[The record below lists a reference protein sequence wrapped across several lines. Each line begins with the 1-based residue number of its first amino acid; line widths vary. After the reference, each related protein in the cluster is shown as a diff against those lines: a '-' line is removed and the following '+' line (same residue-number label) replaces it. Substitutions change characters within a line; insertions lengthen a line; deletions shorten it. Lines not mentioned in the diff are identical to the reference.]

1 MSNKLEQ
8 YIKQTSK
15 SFKAD
20 DIIIDVVV
28 KEKDKLKI
36 KYVNIKDKKTN
47 KQIYFETT
55 EAFFT
60 PFGCSNSA
68 QYPDSYSIVASFNK
82 DNEHDMNFFTELK
95 KLESLILDKISEE
108 SKTLLNKKMTKEEII
123 LKEKFSSKVQIN
135 NVEKS
140 DGTKTTYHQI
150 NLKVSSDKLENK
162 PITIL
167 FSEDD
172 TSKPKYNYDTD
183 KEKLS
188 KAESWD
194 LIKKYIPRQT
204 KVRAIFVPKVNVMS
218 SNISFS
224 FSVQQILV
232 PKYEEKENTV
242 FGFSGVAP
250 TKSTTTTSAASAAA
264 SLTKASDEDTE
275 EEEVEE
281 EEEDEDEDD

>member
-1 MSNKLEQ
+1 MSKLLEQ

-20 DIIIDVVV
+20 DIFIEIVV
-28 KEKDKLKI
+28 KDKDKLKI
-36 KYVNIKDKKTN
+36 TYVNIKDKKTN

-60 PFGCSNSA
+60 PFGCSNSV

-82 DNEHDMNFFTELK
+82 DNEHDMNFFSELK
-95 KLESLILDKISEE
+95 KLEGMILDKISEE
-108 SKTLLNKKMTKEEII
+108 SKTLLKKKMTKEEIL

-250 TKSTTTTSAASAAA
+250 SKPSTSAASAAA
-264 SLTKASDEDTE
+264 SLSKASAEDTE

-281 EEEDEDEDD
+281 EEEEEEDEDD

>member
-1 MSNKLEQ
+1 MSKLLEQ

-20 DIIIDVVV
+20 DIFIEIVV
-28 KEKDKLKI
+28 KDKDKLKI
-36 KYVNIKDKKTN
+36 TYVNIKDKKTN

-60 PFGCSNSA
+60 PFGCSNSV

-82 DNEHDMNFFTELK
+82 DNEHDMNFFSELK
-95 KLESLILDKISEE
+95 KLEGMILDKISEE
-108 SKTLLNKKMTKEEII
+108 SKTLLKKKMTKEEIL

-250 TKSTTTTSAASAAA
+250 SKPSTSAASAAA
-264 SLTKASDEDTE
+264 SLSKASAEDTE

-281 EEEDEDEDD
+281 VEEDEDEDD

>member
-1 MSNKLEQ
+1 MSKLLEQ

-20 DIIIDVVV
+20 DIFIEIVV
-28 KEKDKLKI
+28 KDKDKLKI
-36 KYVNIKDKKTN
+36 TYVNIKDKKTN

-60 PFGCSNSA
+60 PFGCSNSV

-82 DNEHDMNFFTELK
+82 DNEHDMNFFSELK
-95 KLESLILDKISEE
+95 KLEGMILDKISEE
-108 SKTLLNKKMTKEEII
+108 SKTLLKKKLTKEEIL

-250 TKSTTTTSAASAAA
+250 SKPSTSAASAAA
-264 SLTKASDEDTE
+264 SLTKVSGEDTE

-281 EEEDEDEDD
+281 EEEEEEDEDD

>member
-1 MSNKLEQ
+1 MSKLLEQ

-20 DIIIDVVV
+20 DIFIEIVV
-28 KEKDKLKI
+28 KDKDKLKI
-36 KYVNIKDKKTN
+36 TYVNIKDKKTN

-60 PFGCSNSA
+60 PFGCSNSV

-82 DNEHDMNFFTELK
+82 DNEHDMNFFSELK
-95 KLESLILDKISEE
+95 KLEGMILDKISEE
-108 SKTLLNKKMTKEEII
+108 SKTLLKKKMTKEEIL

-250 TKSTTTTSAASAAA
+250 TKSTPTSSASAAA
-264 SLTKASDEDTE
+264 SLTKVSGEDTE

-281 EEEDEDEDD
+281 EEEEEDEDD

>member
-1 MSNKLEQ
+1 MSKLLEQ

-20 DIIIDVVV
+20 DIFIEIVV
-28 KEKDKLKI
+28 KDKDKLKI
-36 KYVNIKDKKTN
+36 TYVNIKDKKTN

-60 PFGCSNSA
+60 PFGCSNSV

-82 DNEHDMNFFTELK
+82 DNEHDMNFFSELK
-95 KLESLILDKISEE
+95 KLEGMILDKISEE
-108 SKTLLNKKMTKEEII
+108 SKTLLKKKMTKEEIL

-183 KEKLS
+183 KEKLT

-250 TKSTTTTSAASAAA
+250 SKPSTSAASAAA
-264 SLTKASDEDTE
+264 SLSKVSGEDTE

-281 EEEDEDEDD
+281 EEEEDDDEDD

>member
-1 MSNKLEQ
+1 MSKLDQ

-20 DIIIDVVV
+20 DIFIEIVV
-28 KEKDKLKI
+28 KDKDKIKI
-36 KYVNIKDKKTN
+36 TYVNIKDKKTN

-82 DNEHDMNFFTELK
+82 DNEHDMNFFSELK
-95 KLESLILDKISEE
+95 KLEGMILDKISEE
-108 SKTLLNKKMTKEEII
+108 SKTLLKKKMTKEEIL

-140 DGTKTTYHQI
+140 DGTKNTYHQI

-194 LIKKYIPRQT
+194 IIKKYIPRQT

-232 PKYEEKENTV
+232 PKYEENENSV

-250 TKSTTTTSAASAAA
+250 SKPSSAASATAP
-264 SLTKASDEDTE
+264 LTKASDEDTE

-281 EEEDEDEDD
+281 EEEEEDEEEDD

>member
-1 MSNKLEQ
+1 MSKLLEQ

-20 DIIIDVVV
+20 DIFIEIVV
-28 KEKDKLKI
+28 KDKDKLKI
-36 KYVNIKDKKTN
+36 TYVNIKDKKTN

-60 PFGCSNSA
+60 PFGCSNSV

-82 DNEHDMNFFTELK
+82 DNEHDMNFFSELK
-95 KLESLILDKISEE
+95 KLEGMILEKISEE
-108 SKTLLNKKMTKEEII
+108 SKTLLKKKMTKEEIL

-250 TKSTTTTSAASAAA
+250 SKPTTTSAASAAA
-264 SLTKASDEDTE
+264 SLTKVSGEDTE

-281 EEEDEDEDD
+281 EEEEEEEDD

>member
-1 MSNKLEQ
+1 MSKLLEQ

-20 DIIIDVVV
+20 DIFIEIVV
-28 KEKDKLKI
+28 KDKDKLKI
-36 KYVNIKDKKTN
+36 TYVNIKDKKTN

-60 PFGCSNSA
+60 PFGCSNSV

-82 DNEHDMNFFTELK
+82 DNEHDMNFFSELK
-95 KLESLILDKISEE
+95 KLEGMILDKISEE
-108 SKTLLNKKMTKEEII
+108 SKTLLKKKMTKEEIL

-183 KEKLS
+183 KEKLT

-250 TKSTTTTSAASAAA
+250 SKPSTSAASAAA
-264 SLTKASDEDTE
+264 SLTKVSGEDTE

-281 EEEDEDEDD
+281 EEEEEEDEDD

>member
-1 MSNKLEQ
+1 MSKLLEQ

-20 DIIIDVVV
+20 DIFIEIVV
-28 KEKDKLKI
+28 KDKDKLKI
-36 KYVNIKDKKTN
+36 TYVNIKDKKTN

-60 PFGCSNSA
+60 PFGCSNSV

-82 DNEHDMNFFTELK
+82 DNEHDMNFFSELK
-95 KLESLILDKISEE
+95 KLEGMILDKISEE
-108 SKTLLNKKMTKEEII
+108 SKTLLKKKMTKEEIL

-250 TKSTTTTSAASAAA
+250 SKPTTSAASAAA
-264 SLTKASDEDTE
+264 SLTKVSGEDTE

-281 EEEDEDEDD
+281 EEEDEEDEDD

>member
-1 MSNKLEQ
+1 MSKLLEQ

-20 DIIIDVVV
+20 DIFIEIVV
-28 KEKDKLKI
+28 KDKDKLKI
-36 KYVNIKDKKTN
+36 TYVNIKDKKTN

-60 PFGCSNSA
+60 PFGCSNSV

-82 DNEHDMNFFTELK
+82 DNEHDMNFFSELK
-95 KLESLILDKISEE
+95 KLEGMILDKISEE
-108 SKTLLNKKMTKEEII
+108 SKTLLKKKMTKEEIL

-250 TKSTTTTSAASAAA
+250 TKSTPTSSASAAA
-264 SLTKASDEDTE
+264 SLTKVSGEDTE

-281 EEEDEDEDD
+281 EEEDEEDEDD

>member
-1 MSNKLEQ
+1 MSKLLEQ

-20 DIIIDVVV
+20 DIFIEIVV
-28 KEKDKLKI
+28 KDKDKLKI
-36 KYVNIKDKKTN
+36 TYVNIKDKKTN

-60 PFGCSNSA
+60 PFGCSNSV

-82 DNEHDMNFFTELK
+82 DNEHDMNFFSELK
-95 KLESLILDKISEE
+95 KLEGMILDKISEE
-108 SKTLLNKKMTKEEII
+108 SKTLLKKKMNKEEIL

-250 TKSTTTTSAASAAA
+250 SKPSTSAASAAA
-264 SLTKASDEDTE
+264 SLTKVSGEDTE

-281 EEEDEDEDD
+281 EEEEEEDEDD

>member
-1 MSNKLEQ
+1 MSKLLEQ

-20 DIIIDVVV
+20 DIFIEIVV
-28 KEKDKLKI
+28 KDKDKLKI
-36 KYVNIKDKKTN
+36 TYVNIKDKKTN

-60 PFGCSNSA
+60 PFGCSNSV

-82 DNEHDMNFFTELK
+82 DNEHDMNFFSELK
-95 KLESLILDKISEE
+95 KLEGMILDKISEE
-108 SKTLLNKKMTKEEII
+108 SKTLLKKKMTKEEIL

-250 TKSTTTTSAASAAA
+250 SKPTTSAASAAA
-264 SLTKASDEDTE
+264 SLSKASAEDTE

-281 EEEDEDEDD
+281 EEEEEEDEDD

>member
-1 MSNKLEQ
+1 MSKLLEQ

-20 DIIIDVVV
+20 DIFIEIVV
-28 KEKDKLKI
+28 KDKDKLKI
-36 KYVNIKDKKTN
+36 TYVNIKDKKTN

-60 PFGCSNSA
+60 PFGCSNSV

-82 DNEHDMNFFTELK
+82 DNEHDMNFFSELK
-95 KLESLILDKISEE
+95 KLEGMILDKISEE
-108 SKTLLNKKMTKEEII
+108 SKTLLKKKMTKEEIL

-250 TKSTTTTSAASAAA
+250 SKPSTSAASAAA
-264 SLTKASDEDTE
+264 SLTKVSGEDTE

-281 EEEDEDEDD
+281 EEEEEEDEDD

>member
-1 MSNKLEQ
+1 MSKLLEQ

-20 DIIIDVVV
+20 DIFIEIVV
-28 KEKDKLKI
+28 KDKDKLKI
-36 KYVNIKDKKTN
+36 TYVNIKDKKTN

-60 PFGCSNSA
+60 PFGCSNSV

-82 DNEHDMNFFTELK
+82 DNEHDMNFFSELK
-95 KLESLILDKISEE
+95 KLEGMILDKISEE
-108 SKTLLNKKMTKEEII
+108 SKTLLKKKMTKEEIL

-250 TKSTTTTSAASAAA
+250 TKSTPTSSASAAA
-264 SLTKASDEDTE
+264 SLTKVSGEDTE

-281 EEEDEDEDD
+281 EEEEEEDEDD

>member
-1 MSNKLEQ
+1 MSKLDQ

-20 DIIIDVVV
+20 DIFIEIVV
-28 KEKDKLKI
+28 KDKDKIKI
-36 KYVNIKDKKTN
+36 TYVNIKDKKTN

-82 DNEHDMNFFTELK
+82 DNEHDMNFFSELK
-95 KLESLILDKISEE
+95 KLEGMILDKISEE
-108 SKTLLNKKMTKEEII
+108 SKTLLKKKMTKEEII

-140 DGTKTTYHQI
+140 DGTKNTYHQI

-194 LIKKYIPRQT
+194 IIKKYIPRQT

-250 TKSTTTTSAASAAA
+250 SKPSSAASATAP
-264 SLTKASDEDTE
+264 LTKASDEDTE

-281 EEEDEDEDD
+281 EEEEEDEEEDD

>member
-1 MSNKLEQ
+1 MSKLLEQ

-20 DIIIDVVV
+20 DIFIEIVV
-28 KEKDKLKI
+28 KDKDKLKI
-36 KYVNIKDKKTN
+36 TYVNIKDKKTN

-60 PFGCSNSA
+60 PFGCSNSV

-82 DNEHDMNFFTELK
+82 DNEHDMNFFSELK
-95 KLESLILDKISEE
+95 KLEGMILDKISEE
-108 SKTLLNKKMTKEEII
+108 SKTLLKKKMTKEEIL

-250 TKSTTTTSAASAAA
+250 SKPTTTSAASAAA
-264 SLTKASDEDTE
+264 SLTKVSGEDTE

-281 EEEDEDEDD
+281 EEEEDEDEDD

>member
-1 MSNKLEQ
+1 MSKLLEQ

-20 DIIIDVVV
+20 DIFIEIVV
-28 KEKDKLKI
+28 KDKDKLKI
-36 KYVNIKDKKTN
+36 TYVNIKDKKTN

-82 DNEHDMNFFTELK
+82 DNEHDMNFFSELK
-95 KLESLILDKISEE
+95 KLEGMILDKISEE
-108 SKTLLNKKMTKEEII
+108 SKTLFKKKMTKEEIL

-140 DGTKTTYHQI
+140 DGTKITYHQI
-150 NLKVSSDKLENK
+150 NLKVSSDKAQNK

-183 KEKLS
+183 KELTKD
-188 KAESWD
+188 AAWD

-224 FSVQQILV
+224 FSVSQILV
-232 PKYEEKENTV
+232 PKYEEKESTV

-250 TKSTTTTSAASAAA
+250 SKPSTSAASAAA
-264 SLTKASDEDTE
+264 SLSKASAEDTE

-281 EEEDEDEDD
+281 EEEEEEDEDD

>member
-1 MSNKLEQ
+1 MSKLLEQ

-20 DIIIDVVV
+20 DIFIEVVV
-28 KEKDKLKI
+28 KEKDKIKI
-36 KYVNIKDKKTN
+36 TYVNIKDKKTN

-82 DNEHDMNFFTELK
+82 DNEHDMNFFSELK
-95 KLESLILDKISEE
+95 KLEGMILDKISEE
-108 SKTLLNKKMTKEEII
+108 SKTLFKKKMTKEEIL

-135 NVEKS
+135 NVDKP
-140 DGTKTTYHQI
+140 DGTKITYHQI
-150 NLKVSSDKLENK
+150 NLKVSSDKAQNK

-183 KEKLS
+183 KELTKDAAW
-188 KAESWD
+188 K
-194 LIKKYIPRQT
+194 LIKDYIPRQT
-204 KVRAIFVPKVNVMS
+204 KLRAIFVPKVNVMS

-224 FSVQQILV
+224 FSVSQILA
-232 PKYEEKENTV
+232 PKFEKKEETV

-250 TKSTTTTSAASAAA
+250 TKSTPTSSSASAAA
-264 SLTKASDEDTE
+264 SLSKASAEDTE

-281 EEEDEDEDD
+281 EEEEEEDEDD

>member
-1 MSNKLEQ
+1 MSKLLEQ

-20 DIIIDVVV
+20 DIFIEIVV
-28 KEKDKLKI
+28 KDKDKLKI
-36 KYVNIKDKKTN
+36 TYVNIKDKKTN

-60 PFGCSNSA
+60 PFGCSNSV

-82 DNEHDMNFFTELK
+82 DNEHDMNFFSELK
-95 KLESLILDKISEE
+95 KLEGMILDKISEE
-108 SKTLLNKKMTKEEII
+108 SKTLLKKKMTKEEIL

-250 TKSTTTTSAASAAA
+250 SKPSTSAASAAA
-264 SLTKASDEDTE
+264 SLSKASGEDTE

-281 EEEDEDEDD
+281 EEEEEEDEDD